1 MKKFIKS
8 IYVISF
14 SLLVASCSK
23 DGLTLLQPTT
33 TVDATSD
40 DNLLCIILGCIDPNA
55 INYNPDATDDNGT
68 CIFSN
73 SYLLNGNWN
82 ITNLIT

>member
-14 SLLVASCSK
+14 SLLFASCSK
-23 DGLTLLQPTT
+23 DGCTDPTAT
-33 TVDATSD
+33 NYNPDATSD
-40 DNLLCIILGCIDPNA
+40 DNSCIILGCTDPNA

-68 CIFSN
+68 CIFRTPT
-73 SYLLNGNWN
+73 Y
-82 ITNLIT
+82 

>member
-23 DGLTLLQPTT
+23 DGCTDPTAT
-33 TVDATSD
+33 NYNPDATSD
-40 DNLLCIILGCIDPNA
+40 DNSCVILGCTDPNA
-55 INYNPDATDDNGT
+55 INYNPDAT
-68 CIFSN
+68 C
-73 SYLLNGNWN
+73 LLY
-82 ITNLIT
+82 TSPSPRDRQKSRMPSSA